1 MKVYVSIIV
10 SVLFSVAFRTKAQ
23 SQSPRLL
30 PFQGRLSDANG
41 KPILEGVRVVQFQIY
56 SEPIEG
62 KVLWPGEV
70 HRVTVNGGLVN
81 VVLGSK
87 NPLPRDRSDQTDR
100 SFFDQP
106 LYLQITVDAN
116 GDGKISD
123 DKVDPPMLPRQTIL
137 PVLFA
142 QESASSRDS
151 QKLAGFDWSAI
162 LVGGNNNPSSGQIS
176 ASRIQSS
183 GITAAQLAT
192 NSIQT
197 SNVGDGQ
204 ITLDKLAPRV
214 IGTSRADVGGIAFSE
229 STGDLVYDSVTAKEI
244 PVEKLS
250 VTLITSGRPVLVFL
264 SSGEPNLG
272 GISDDGVSLIY
283 VANSGLEASVDVNI
297 YRSSKLVSKLVSRN
311 RLSWGMGANATGLS
325 YVFESPPSS
334 IQFVDNPPKG
344 SNSYSVTIHGVS
356 RSVRFRNVRL
366 VAFEL

>member
-87 NPLPRDRSDQTDR
+87 NPLPRDRSDQTDK

-106 LYLQITVDAN
+106 LYLQITVDAD

-123 DKVDPPMLPRQTIL
+123 DKLDPPMLPRQTIL

-142 QESASSRDS
+142 QESGLSRDS
-151 QKLAGFDWSAI
+151 MKLGGHDWSVLFGI
-162 LVGGNNNPSSGQIS
+162 NNPSGKIDGTRL
-176 ASRIQSS
+176 AN
-183 GITAAQLAT
+183 ITS
-192 NSIQT
+192 NSIAPGAINSSLI
-197 SNVGDGQ
+197 SNGSVG
-204 ITLDKLAPRV
+204 IEKLAPPV
-214 IGTSRADVGGIAFSE
+214 FALSASCGNWSA
-229 STGDLVYDSVTAKEI
+229 TGDLAQFQPVTDLNVSLD
-244 PVEKLS
+244 PV
-250 VTLITSGRPVLVFL
+250 GRPVFAVLVSTSPSEPATVL
-264 SSGEPNLG
+264 GVRPECCANIEVALLRNGNVISRQYASGYGPGLWSAHAAGSFSFFDPKPASGSNHYS
-272 GISDDGVSLIY
+272 ISVRGPG
-283 VANSGLEASVDVNI
+283 NSGLVVQNC
-297 YRSSKLVSKLVSRN
+297 RLLVHPL
-311 RLSWGMGANATGLS
+311 
-325 YVFESPPSS
+325 
-334 IQFVDNPPKG
+334 
-344 SNSYSVTIHGVS
+344 
-356 RSVRFRNVRL
+356 
-366 VAFEL
+366 